1 MCENVLWAALVLLA
15 GIGQDGRSLDP
26 GPASLFEFDRAV
38 ADEWMIVND
47 GVMGGLSSSRFTDSD
62 SGFATFSG
70 ELSLENNG
78 GFASVRALTPVG
90 ALAER
95 SALILLVRGDG
106 RTYQVRLRT
115 DRRFDGISYMAEF
128 HTVKGEWREVRL
140 PLIDFQPTFRGRRP
154 PGAQPLSHADVRQ
167 IGLLLADKR
176 PGAFRLDVAW
186 IRAS

>member
-1 MCENVLWAALVLLA
+1 MREPLMVAALLLLA
-15 GIGQDGRSLDP
+15 GSAPDGRSADQE
-26 GPASLFEFDRAV
+26 PASLYEFDRAV
-38 ADEWMIVND
+38 AGEWIIVND
-47 GVMGGLSSSRFTDSD
+47 GVMGGLSSSRFEDTD

-78 GFASVRALTPVG
+78 GFASVRALAPEGV
-90 ALAER
+90 LADR
-95 SALILLVRGDG
+95 SALILRVRGDG

-128 HTVKGEWREVRL
+128 DTSDGEWLDVIV
-140 PLIDFQPTFRGRRP
+140 PLSDFEPTFRGRRP
-154 PGAQPLSHADVRQ
+154 RGASPFAAADVQQ